1 MEDQLPARETL
12 PALIRRSLAQPR
24 DAVLVERADGKWT
37 PTSSVELLTRT
48 ANLASA
54 ICDAGLSQGDR
65 VALIAA
71 DCVNWI
77 VADFA
82 TLFAGCVVVPIF
94 PTQASDQVAYILQ
107 NSEA

>member
-1 MEDQLPARETL
+1 MDYQLPPKETL
-12 PALIRRSLAQPR
+12 PALIRRSLSEPR
-24 DAVLVERADGKWT
+24 DAALVERVDGTWT
-37 PTSSVELLTRT
+37 PISADDLLARVT
-48 ANLASA
+48 NLACA
-54 ICDAGLSQGDR
+54 IRDAGLSQGDR

-94 PTQASDQVAYILQ
+94 PTQAPDQVAYILQ
-107 NSEA
+107 NS